1 MHARTIIIIFVEF
14 EPNYHLNGHNRPD
27 AESLDRHL
35 RPMDPTLQAG
45 ERQDEEVRANPLQ
58 VAILVRVLQ
67 MLRFYMRLQ

>member
-1 MHARTIIIIFVEF
+1 MHTTIIIIL
-14 EPNYHLNGHNRPD
+14 NRIITLSLNGHNGPD

-35 RPMDPTLQAG
+35 RPIDPNLQAG
-45 ERQDEEVRANPLQ
+45 ERQDEEVRAGPLQ